1 MKKSFLLIGLVISLM
16 ASAQVL
22 DVKSVQKLQIPEG
35 DVKVAGIS
43 PDGSYILLTTNSHS
57 GLQKYQLVTGET
69 QVLSTAPGAG
79 YNVQIADDG
88 QSVMFREKT
97 LNRNHLYKSKL
108 VVRNLNKSFSKTLAR
123 PTRDYSQLN
132 VAGQLQMG
140 RPAVN
145 IQNQQIV
152 LTIGGTSTMLSPCG
166 ADKSYIWPSVSPDAQ
181 HILFYVCGQGA
192 YVCDM
197 NGNNVQFLGHDLRA
211 PKWYNNQIIIGMND
225 KDNGEFTISSEIVAV
240 NLQGQK
246 QVLTS
251 GINAM
256 YPYAANGKI
265 VCSGL
270 NGETYLIEVK

>member
-1 MKKSFLLIGLVISLM
+1 MKKSFLLISLVISMM

-22 DVKSVQKLQIPEG
+22 QVQSVEKLQIPQG
-35 DVKVAGIS
+35 DVQVAGIS
-43 PDGSYILLTTNSHS
+43 PDGSYILLTNNTHT
-57 GLQKYQLVTGET
+57 GLQKYHLSTGET
-69 QVLSTAPGAG
+69 EVLSTAPGAG
-79 YNVQIADDG
+79 YNVQIANDG

-97 LNRNHLYKSKL
+97 LNRNNLYKSKL
-108 VVRNLNKSFSKTLAR
+108 VVRNVNKSLSKTLAL
-123 PTRDYSQLN
+123 PTRDFSKLD

-140 RPAVN
+140 RPMVN

-152 LTIGGTSTMLSPCG
+152 LTVGGTSTVLSPCG

-197 NGNNVQFLGHDLRA
+197 NGKNVQFLGHDLRA

-225 KDNGEFTISSEIVAV
+225 KHNGEVTISSEIVAV
-240 NLQGQK
+240 SLQGQK
-246 QVLTS
+246 QVLTN
-251 GINAM
+251 GIDAM

>member
-22 DVKSVQKLQIPEG
+22 DVTSVQKLQIPEG

-43 PDGSYILLTTNSHS
+43 PDGSYILLTNNTHT
-57 GLQKYQLVTGET
+57 GLQKYQLATGET

-152 LTIGGTSTMLSPCG
+152 LTMGGTSTVLSPCG

>member
-35 DVKVAGIS
+35 DVQVAGIS
-43 PDGSYILLTTNSHS
+43 PDGSYTLLTNNTHT
-57 GLQKYQLVTGET
+57 GLQKYHLSTGET
-69 QVLSTAPGAG
+69 EVLSTAPGAG
-79 YNVQIADDG
+79 YNVQIANDG

-97 LNRNHLYKSKL
+97 LNRNNLYKSKL
-108 VVRNLNKSFSKTLAR
+108 VVRNVNKSLSKTLAL
-123 PTRDYSQLN
+123 PTRDFSKLD

-140 RPAVN
+140 RPMVN

-152 LTIGGTSTMLSPCG
+152 LTVGGTSTVLSPCG

-197 NGNNVQFLGHDLRA
+197 NGKNVQFLGHDLRA

-225 KDNGEFTISSEIVAV
+225 KDNGEVTISSEIVAV
-240 NLQGQK
+240 SLQGQK
-246 QVLTS
+246 QVLTN
-251 GINAM
+251 GIDAM

>member
-35 DVKVAGIS
+35 DVQVAGIS
-43 PDGSYILLTTNSHS
+43 PDGSYILLTDNSHS
-57 GLQKYQLVTGET
+57 GLQKYQLATGET
-69 QVLSTAPGAG
+69 EVLSTAPGAG
-79 YNVQIADDG
+79 YNVQIAADG
-88 QSVMFREKT
+88 QSLMFREKT
-97 LNRNHLYKSKL
+97 LGTNRTFSSQLISRDLKQKTNRMIAAPT
-108 VVRNLNKSFSKTLAR
+108 RNLRQLA
-123 PTRDYSQLN
+123 
-132 VAGQLQMG
+132 VAGQLQME
-140 RPAVN
+140 RPAVS
-145 IQNQQIV
+145 IENQQIV
-152 LTIGGTSTMLSPCG
+152 LTMGGNTTVLSPCG

-181 HILFYVCGQGA
+181 HLLFYVCGKGA
-192 YVCDM
+192 YISDI
-197 NGNNVQFLGHDLRA
+197 NGKNVQFLGHDLRA

-225 KDNGEFTISSEIVAV
+225 KDNGETTISSEIVAV

-251 GINAM
+251 GIDAM

>member
-22 DVKSVQKLQIPEG
+22 DVTSVQKLQIPEG

-43 PDGSYILLTTNSHS
+43 PDGSYILLTNNTHT
-57 GLQKYQLVTGET
+57 GLQKYQLATGET
-69 QVLSTAPGAG
+69 QVLSSAPGAG
-79 YNVQIADDG
+79 YNVQIANDG

-108 VVRNLNKSFSKTLAR
+108 VVRNLNKSLNKTLAR

-152 LTIGGTSTMLSPCG
+152 LTIGGTSTVLSPCG

-225 KDNGEFTISSEIVAV
+225 IDNGEFTISSEIVAV

>member
-22 DVKSVQKLQIPEG
+22 DVTSVQKLQIPEG

-43 PDGSYILLTTNSHS
+43 PDGSYILLTNNTHT

-152 LTIGGTSTMLSPCG
+152 LTIGGTSTVLSPCG

>member
-152 LTIGGTSTMLSPCG
+152 LTIGGTSTVLSPCG

>member
-43 PDGSYILLTTNSHS
+43 PDGSYILLTNNTHT
-57 GLQKYQLVTGET
+57 GLQKYQLATGET
-69 QVLSTAPGAG
+69 QVLSSAPGAG
-79 YNVQIADDG
+79 YNVQIAEDG

-132 VAGQLQMG
+132 VAGELQMG

-152 LTIGGTSTMLSPCG
+152 LTMGGTSTVLSPCG

>member
-108 VVRNLNKSFSKTLAR
+108 VVRNLNKSLNKTLAR

-152 LTIGGTSTMLSPCG
+152 LTIGGTSTVLSPCG

>member
-43 PDGSYILLTTNSHS
+43 PDGSYILLTNNTHT

-108 VVRNLNKSFSKTLAR
+108 VVRNLNKSLSKTLAL
-123 PTRDYSQLN
+123 PTRDFSKLN

-152 LTIGGTSTMLSPCG
+152 LTIGGTSTVLSPCG

-256 YPYAANGKI
+256 YPYAAKGKI

>member
-22 DVKSVQKLQIPEG
+22 DVTSVQKLQIPEG

-43 PDGSYILLTTNSHS
+43 PDGSYILLTNNTHT

-79 YNVQIADDG
+79 YNVQIANDG

-97 LNRNHLYKSKL
+97 LNRNNLYKSKL
-108 VVRNLNKSFSKTLAR
+108 VVRNVNKSLSKTLAL
-123 PTRDYSQLN
+123 PTRDFSKLD

-140 RPAVN
+140 RPMVN

-152 LTIGGTSTMLSPCG
+152 LTVGGTSTVLSPCG

-197 NGNNVQFLGHDLRA
+197 NGKNVQFLGHDLRA

-225 KDNGEFTISSEIVAV
+225 KDNGEVTISSEIVAV
-240 NLQGQK
+240 SLQGQK
-246 QVLTS
+246 QVLTN
-251 GINAM
+251 GIDAM

>member
-152 LTIGGTSTMLSPCG
+152 LTIGGTSTVLSPCG

-225 KDNGEFTISSEIVAV
+225 IDNGEFTLSREIVAV

>member
-22 DVKSVQKLQIPEG
+22 DVTSVQKLQIPEG

-43 PDGSYILLTTNSHS
+43 PDGSYILLTNNTHT
-57 GLQKYQLVTGET
+57 GLQKYQLATGET
-69 QVLSTAPGAG
+69 QVLSTAQGAG

-140 RPAVN
+140 KPAVN

-152 LTIGGTSTMLSPCG
+152 LTIGGTSTVLSPCG

>member
-43 PDGSYILLTTNSHS
+43 PDGSYILLTNNTHT
-57 GLQKYQLVTGET
+57 GLQKYQLATGET
-69 QVLSTAPGAG
+69 QVLSTAQGAG
-79 YNVQIADDG
+79 YNVQIAEDG

-108 VVRNLNKSFSKTLAR
+108 VVRNLNKSLNKTLAL
-123 PTRDYSQLN
+123 PTRDFSKLN

-152 LTIGGTSTMLSPCG
+152 LTIGGTSTVLSPCG

>member
-1 MKKSFLLIGLVISLM
+1 M

-108 VVRNLNKSFSKTLAR
+108 VVRNLNKSLNKTLAL
-123 PTRDYSQLN
+123 PTRDFSKLN

-152 LTIGGTSTMLSPCG
+152 LTIGGTSTVLSPCG

>member
-43 PDGSYILLTTNSHS
+43 PDGSYILLTNNTHS
-57 GLQKYQLVTGET
+57 GLQKYQLATGET
-69 QVLSTAPGAG
+69 QVLSTAQGAG

-152 LTIGGTSTMLSPCG
+152 LTIGGTSTVLSPCG

>member
-22 DVKSVQKLQIPEG
+22 DVTSVQKLQIPEG

-43 PDGSYILLTTNSHS
+43 PDGSYILLTNNTHT
-57 GLQKYQLVTGET
+57 GLQKYQLATGET
-69 QVLSTAPGAG
+69 QVLSSAPGAG

-152 LTIGGTSTMLSPCG
+152 LTIGGTSTVLSPCG

>member
-108 VVRNLNKSFSKTLAR
+108 VVRNLNKSLSKTLAL
-123 PTRDYSQLN
+123 PTRDFSKLN

-152 LTIGGTSTMLSPCG
+152 LTIGGTSTVLSPCG

>member
-108 VVRNLNKSFSKTLAR
+108 VVRNLNKSLNKTLAR

-152 LTIGGTSTMLSPCG
+152 LTMGGTSTVLSPCG

>member
-43 PDGSYILLTTNSHS
+43 PDGSYILLTNNTHT
-57 GLQKYQLVTGET
+57 GLQKYQLATGET
-69 QVLSTAPGAG
+69 QVLSTAQGAG

-108 VVRNLNKSFSKTLAR
+108 VVRSLNKSLSKTLAL
-123 PTRDYSQLN
+123 PTRDFSKLN

-152 LTIGGTSTMLSPCG
+152 LTIGGTSTVLSPCG

-240 NLQGQK
+240 SLQGQK
-246 QVLTS
+246 QVLTN
-251 GINAM
+251 GIDAM

>member
-43 PDGSYILLTTNSHS
+43 PDGSYILLTNNTHT

-79 YNVQIADDG
+79 YNVQIANDG

-108 VVRNLNKSFSKTLAR
+108 VVRNLNKSLNKTLAL
-123 PTRDYSQLN
+123 PTRDFSKLN

-140 RPAVN
+140 KPAVN

-152 LTIGGTSTMLSPCG
+152 LTIGGTSTVLSPCG

-225 KDNGEFTISSEIVAV
+225 KDNGETTISSEIVAV

-251 GINAM
+251 GIDAM

>member
-108 VVRNLNKSFSKTLAR
+108 VVRNLNKSLNKTLAR

-152 LTIGGTSTMLSPCG
+152 LTIGGTSTVLSPCG

-246 QVLTS
+246 QVRTS

>member
-22 DVKSVQKLQIPEG
+22 DVTSVQKLQIPEG

-43 PDGSYILLTTNSHS
+43 PDGSYILLTNNTHT

-108 VVRNLNKSFSKTLAR
+108 VVRNLNKSLSKTLAL
-123 PTRDYSQLN
+123 PTRDFSKLN

-152 LTIGGTSTMLSPCG
+152 LTIGGTSTVLSPCG

>member
-43 PDGSYILLTTNSHS
+43 PDGSYILLTSNSHS
-57 GLQKYQLVTGET
+57 GLQKYQLATGET

-152 LTIGGTSTMLSPCG
+152 LTIGGTSTVLSPCG

-197 NGNNVQFLGHDLRA
+197 NGQNVQFLGHDLRA

>member
-22 DVKSVQKLQIPEG
+22 DVTSVQKLQIPEG

-43 PDGSYILLTTNSHS
+43 PDGSYILLTNNTHT
-57 GLQKYQLVTGET
+57 GLQKYQLATGET
-69 QVLSTAPGAG
+69 QVLSSAPGAG
-79 YNVQIADDG
+79 YNAQIANDG

-152 LTIGGTSTMLSPCG
+152 LTIGGTSTVLSPCG

>member
-43 PDGSYILLTTNSHS
+43 PDGSYILLTNNTHT
-57 GLQKYQLVTGET
+57 GLQKYQLATGET
-69 QVLSTAPGAG
+69 QVLSSAPGAG

-108 VVRNLNKSFSKTLAR
+108 VVRNLNKSLNKTLAL
-123 PTRDYSQLN
+123 PTRDFSKLN

-152 LTIGGTSTMLSPCG
+152 LTIGGTSTVLSPCG

>member
-43 PDGSYILLTTNSHS
+43 PDGSYILLTNNTHT
-57 GLQKYQLVTGET
+57 GLQKYQLATGET
-69 QVLSTAPGAG
+69 QVLSTAQGAG

-152 LTIGGTSTMLSPCG
+152 LTIGGTSTVLSPCG

>member
-35 DVKVAGIS
+35 DVQVAGIS
-43 PDGSYILLTTNSHS
+43 PDGSYILLTDNSHS
-57 GLQKYQLVTGET
+57 GLQKYQFATGET
-69 QVLSTAPGAG
+69 EVLSTAPGAG

-88 QSVMFREKT
+88 QSLMFREKT
-97 LNRNHLYKSKL
+97 LGTNRTFSSQLIRRDLKQKTNRMIAAPT
-108 VVRNLNKSFSKTLAR
+108 RNLRQLA
-123 PTRDYSQLN
+123 

-140 RPAVN
+140 RPAVS
-145 IQNQQIV
+145 IENQQIV
-152 LTIGGTSTMLSPCG
+152 LTMGGNTTVLSPCG

-181 HILFYVCGQGA
+181 HLLFYVCGKGA
-192 YVCDM
+192 YISDI
-197 NGNNVQFLGHDLRA
+197 NGKNVQFLGHDLRA

-225 KDNGEFTISSEIVAV
+225 KDNGETTISSEIVAV

-251 GINAM
+251 GIDAM

>member
-43 PDGSYILLTTNSHS
+43 PDGSYILLTNNTHT
-57 GLQKYQLVTGET
+57 GLQKYQLATGET

-79 YNVQIADDG
+79 YNVQIANDG

-108 VVRNLNKSFSKTLAR
+108 VVRNLNKSLNKTLAL
-123 PTRDYSQLN
+123 PTRDFSKLN

-140 RPAVN
+140 KPAVN

-152 LTIGGTSTMLSPCG
+152 LTIGGTSTVLSPCG

>member
-22 DVKSVQKLQIPEG
+22 DVTSVQKLQIPEG

-43 PDGSYILLTTNSHS
+43 PDGSYILLTNNTHT
-57 GLQKYQLVTGET
+57 GLQKYQLATGET
-69 QVLSTAPGAG
+69 QVLSTAQGAG
-79 YNVQIADDG
+79 YNVQIAEDG

-152 LTIGGTSTMLSPCG
+152 LTIGGTSTVLSPCG

>member
-22 DVKSVQKLQIPEG
+22 DVTSVQKLQIPEG

-152 LTIGGTSTMLSPCG
+152 LTIGGTSTVLSPCG

>member
-1 MKKSFLLIGLVISLM
+1 MKKSFLLIVLVISLM

-43 PDGSYILLTTNSHS
+43 PDGSYILLTNNTHT

>member
-22 DVKSVQKLQIPEG
+22 DVTSVQKLQIPEG

-43 PDGSYILLTTNSHS
+43 PDGSYILLTNNTHT

-108 VVRNLNKSFSKTLAR
+108 VVRNLNKSLNKTLAR

-140 RPAVN
+140 KPAVN

-152 LTIGGTSTMLSPCG
+152 LTIGGTSTVLSPCG

-197 NGNNVQFLGHDLRA
+197 NGNNVQFLGHDLR
-211 PKWYNNQIIIGMND
+211 QIERESIRII
-225 KDNGEFTISSEIVAV
+225 
-240 NLQGQK
+240 
-246 QVLTS
+246 
-251 GINAM
+251 
-256 YPYAANGKI
+256 
-265 VCSGL
+265 
-270 NGETYLIEVK
+270 

>member
-35 DVKVAGIS
+35 DVQVAGIS
-43 PDGSYILLTTNSHS
+43 PDGSYILLTDNSHS
-57 GLQKYQLVTGET
+57 GLRKYQFSTGET
-69 QVLSTAPGAG
+69 EVLSTAPGAG
-79 YNVQIADDG
+79 YNVQIAADG
-88 QSVMFREKT
+88 QSLMFREKT
-97 LNRNHLYKSKL
+97 LGTNRTFSSQLIRRDLKQKTNRMIAAPT
-108 VVRNLNKSFSKTLAR
+108 RNLRQLA
-123 PTRDYSQLN
+123 

-140 RPAVN
+140 RPAVG
-145 IQNQQIV
+145 IENQQIV
-152 LTIGGTSTMLSPCG
+152 LTMGGNTTVLSPCG

-181 HILFYVCGQGA
+181 HLLFYVCGKGA
-192 YVCDM
+192 YISDI
-197 NGNNVQFLGHDLRA
+197 NGKNVQFLGHDLRA

-225 KDNGEFTISSEIVAV
+225 KDNGETTISSEIVAV

-251 GINAM
+251 GIDAM

>member
-108 VVRNLNKSFSKTLAR
+108 VVRNLNKSLNKTLAL
-123 PTRDYSQLN
+123 PTRDFSKLN

-152 LTIGGTSTMLSPCG
+152 LTIGGTSTVLSPCG

>member
-22 DVKSVQKLQIPEG
+22 DVTSVQKLQIPEG

-43 PDGSYILLTTNSHS
+43 PDGSYILLTNNTHT
-57 GLQKYQLVTGET
+57 GLQKYQLATGET
-69 QVLSTAPGAG
+69 QVLSTAQGAG
-79 YNVQIADDG
+79 YNVQIANDG

-152 LTIGGTSTMLSPCG
+152 LTIGGTSTVLSPCG

>member
-43 PDGSYILLTTNSHS
+43 PDGSYILLTNNTHT

-108 VVRNLNKSFSKTLAR
+108 VVRNLNKSLNKTLAL
-123 PTRDYSQLN
+123 PTRDFSKLN

-152 LTIGGTSTMLSPCG
+152 LTIGGTSTVLSPCG

>member
-22 DVKSVQKLQIPEG
+22 DVTSVQKLQIPEG

-43 PDGSYILLTTNSHS
+43 PDGSYILLTNNTHT
-57 GLQKYQLVTGET
+57 GLQKYQLATGET

-79 YNVQIADDG
+79 YNVQIANDG

-108 VVRNLNKSFSKTLAR
+108 VVRNLNKSLNKTLAR
-123 PTRDYSQLN
+123 PTRDYNQLN

-152 LTIGGTSTMLSPCG
+152 LTIGGTSTVLSPCG

>member
-22 DVKSVQKLQIPEG
+22 DVTSVQKLQIPEG

-43 PDGSYILLTTNSHS
+43 PDGSYILLTNNTHT
-57 GLQKYQLVTGET
+57 GLQKYQLATGET
-69 QVLSTAPGAG
+69 QVLSTAQGAG

-152 LTIGGTSTMLSPCG
+152 LTIGGTSTVLSPCG
-166 ADKSYIWPSVSPDAQ
+166 ADKSYIWPSVSPDEQ

>member
-152 LTIGGTSTMLSPCG
+152 LTIGGTSPVLSPGG
-166 ADKSYIWPSVSPDAQ
+166 ADKSYIWPPVSPDAQ

-265 VCSGL
+265 VWSGL
-270 NGETYLIEVK
+270 NGETYLSEVK